1 MIKHLTKPIR
11 AIHFLVLAFLM
22 TVGTQAMAINGRMY
36 CKVKTNR
43 VVEVS
48 EGIGKEYASFK
59 DGFKVGDDLALS
71 YSIIEKEVVV
81 SLEDTQRTE
90 YLWNN
95 KIQIDADGVEF
106 SDFENGYVGIK
117 NATSRNDFGQESI
130 TSDGFHVIFHDNQ
143 TVSTIDGRVVLNRYY
158 KNDWQGLVFI
168 YNFEALHVFTL
179 DCRHRLD
186 QLDKI
191 ITHLRI
197 AAADPFLSK

>member
-1 MIKHLTKPIR
+1 MTKHLTKPIR
-11 AIHFLVLAFLM
+11 AIHFMVLAFLM
-22 TVGTQAMAINGRMY
+22 TIGTQAVAINGRMN
-36 CKVKTNR
+36 CKVKTNS
-43 VVEVS
+43 VVEVL
-48 EGIGKEYASFK
+48 EGIGKEYAGFK

-81 SLEDTQRTE
+81 SLEDTQRSK

-95 KIQIDADGVEF
+95 KIQIDADGAEF

-117 NATSRNDFGQESI
+117 NATSRNDFGQEYI

-168 YNFEALHVFTL
+168 YNFEALQVFTL

-197 AAADPFLSK
+197 ASADPFLSK

>member
-1 MIKHLTKPIR
+1 MTKHLTKPIR
-11 AIHFLVLAFLM
+11 AFHFMVLAFLM
-22 TVGTQAMAINGRMY
+22 TVGTQAMAINGRMN

-48 EGIGKEYASFK
+48 EGIGKEYPRFK
-59 DGFKVGDDLALS
+59 DGFQVGDDLTLS
-71 YSIIEKEVVV
+71 YSFIEKEVVI

-90 YLWNN
+90 YHWNN
-95 KIQIDADGVEF
+95 KIQIDADGVKF
-106 SDFENGYVGIK
+106 SNVESSDARIRTAVKGNH
-117 NATSRNDFGQESI
+117 FGQELI
-130 TSDGFHVIFHDNQ
+130 ASDGFHIIYHDNGR
-143 TVSTIDGRVVLNRYY
+143 VSTVDGRVVLNRYY

-168 YNFEALHVFTL
+168 YDFEKLHVFTL
-179 DCRHRLD
+179 DCRHQVD